1 MRMQWGRWA
10 RWLAASLAIM
20 VAYVALAVAGR
31 ELGVF
36 GPLSVWFPPAGLAL
50 AAGLVAGWKA
60 LPSLAIS
67 EFVSGALVFGIADQF
82 TLLQMVVNAIG
93 YAAVWCLAGAFLHR
107 RGFRVPVTSARVA
120 VDGLLIGLGAAPGLA
135 AAYGMGMRV
144 WAGAADTSGYLGDVA
159 VWWIGDAIGVLT
171 FTPALLVLVLH
182 RSARHREAMHD
193 AVAPT
198 VGTTLLLA
206 APTLTA
212 VVLFGL
218 LPESTGLLSLVT
230 VPLIVVALRRGTIG
244 VAVAAVPLSLA
255 LTWMANQRIGDLLLE
270 RTDVQVLL
278 LGMIVMGYL
287 VAVATDESRRLHR
300 QLARQ
305 GDDLDR
311 AQRLARM
318 GSFRWDATTGTTH
331 WSRGMYEL
339 YGWSPDDA
347 APDLEEYLDA
357 IREDHRA
364 RAADAIATVID
375 GGGAIEHTYPIVG
388 GDGTQRWV
396 LARVESVRDGDGA
409 VRGLTGYCRDV
420 TEQQR
425 MEHARRRAAEDE
437 RAAAHRLAQVERI
450 KDALLV
456 AVSHEVRTPLTVIAG
471 LVATLGRAETQ
482 RDPDLVR
489 HLLARLEPSVTRLDQ
504 LLTDL
509 LDTDRLSRGAVVP
522 HLRATHLPDL
532 VDAVLTFH
540 EVTTHPL
547 RVQVDVDTAL
557 VDAGL
562 LSRMIESLLVNAV
575 RYTPPG
581 TSIVL
586 GLTPDGE
593 DLIVSVDDD
602 GPGVPVEQR
611 AAIFEAFHQD
621 RRVAHAPGAGVGL
634 YLVAR
639 FAELHGGVAWVED
652 RAGGGASF
660 RVRLPGAL
668 VDRDGPV
675 GAYRMSPGA

>member
-1 MRMQWGRWA
+1 MRTQLGRSG
-10 RWLAASLAIM
+10 RWLAISVTVV
-20 VAYVALAVAGR
+20 VAYVALAAAGR

-67 EFVSGALVFGIADQF
+67 EFISGALVFGITDHF
-82 TLLQMVVNAIG
+82 TLSQMVVNAIG
-93 YAAVWCLAGAFLHR
+93 YAAVWCLAGTFLHR
-107 RGFRVPVTSARVA
+107 RGFRVPAMSTRAA
-120 VDGLLIGLGAAPGLA
+120 IDGILIGLGAAPGLA
-135 AAYGMGMRV
+135 AAYGVGMRM
-144 WAGAADTSGYLGDVA
+144 WADTAETSGYLADVA
-159 VWWIGDAIGVLT
+159 VWWVGDAIGVLT
-171 FTPALLVLVLH
+171 FTPGLLVLVLL
-182 RSARHREAMHD
+182 RSAHHRR
-193 AVAPT
+193 AVRAAVPPT
-198 VGTTLLLA
+198 FTTALLLA
-206 APTLTA
+206 TPTLTA
-212 VVLFGL
+212 IALFGL
-218 LPESTGLLSLVT
+218 LPESTGLLSLAT
-230 VPLIVVALRRGTIG
+230 VPVIVVALRRGTLGI
-244 VAVAAVPLSLA
+244 AIAAVPLSLA
-255 LTWMANQRIGDLLLE
+255 MTWMANQRIGDLVLE

-278 LGMIVMGYL
+278 LGVIVTGYL
-287 VAVATDESRRLHR
+287 VAVPTDESRRLHR

-318 GSFRWDATTGTTH
+318 GSFRWDTTTGTTR

-339 YGWSPDDA
+339 YGWSLDSP
-347 APDLEEYLDA
+347 APDLEQYLAA
-357 IREDHRA
+357 IREDHRG
-364 RAADAIATVID
+364 RAARGIASVID
-375 GGGAIEHTYPIVG
+375 GGGSIEHTYPIVG
-388 GDGTQRWV
+388 GDGTHRWV

-409 VRGLTGYCRDV
+409 IRGLAGYCRDV
-420 TEQQR
+420 TEEQR
-425 MEHARRRAAEDE
+425 IEDARRRAAEDE
-437 RAAAHRLAQVERI
+437 RVAADRLAQVERI

-471 LVATLGRAETQ
+471 LVATLGRSETRQ
-482 RDPDLVR
+482 DADLVH
-489 HLLARLEPSVTRLDQ
+489 HLLARLEPNVTRLDQ

-509 LDTDRLSRGAVVP
+509 LDTDRLARGAVVP

-540 EVTTHPL
+540 QVTTHPL
-547 RVQVDVDTAL
+547 QVRVEVETAL

-586 GLTPDGE
+586 GLLPDGE
-593 DLIVSVDDD
+593 DLIVAVDDD
-602 GPGVPVEQR
+602 GPGVPVEQQ

-621 RRVAHAPGAGVGL
+621 RRVAHAPGTGVGL

-639 FAELHGGVAWVED
+639 FAELHGGLAWVED
-652 RAGGGASF
+652 RPGGGASF